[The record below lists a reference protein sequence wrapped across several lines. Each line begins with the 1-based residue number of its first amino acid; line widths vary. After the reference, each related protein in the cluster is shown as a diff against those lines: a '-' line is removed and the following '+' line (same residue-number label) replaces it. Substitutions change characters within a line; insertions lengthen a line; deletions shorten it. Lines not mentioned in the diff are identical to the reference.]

1 MRPRTVAVI
10 LFFLAA
16 VVSVS
21 YLSNL
26 NFDLLTRRFALS
38 AQSSVPVYAVL
49 LVAFL
54 IGFLPAGGA
63 LMAQT
68 LRRDLNLRRDR
79 RASREAR
86 SLEGAYRR
94 AADFQADGQWA
105 KAATEL
111 ENLLKNRGES
121 FGALVR
127 YGEVLRQL
135 GRSDEALE
143 IHRKASV
150 LYPQSVAI
158 LYQLAEDYEAV
169 GQPEVS
175 SQLRDRIL
183 RDFPGIGV
191 RVLRRR
197 RNAALARRDW
207 KEAFRLQERL
217 ENLLSDGGQ
226 SVELERERDV
236 RRGLAYQ
243 RGEDL
248 LQTDRV
254 AEARQLFEEILAEEP
269 RFIPARILLGESC
282 LVDDDPAGAAEVWRE
297 GFRLTGS
304 PVFLQRIED
313 DFIEREEPMEAIE
326 TLHEMIAQ
334 TDNDLLPR
342 FFLGRL
348 YYRLEMHEE
357 ALRQLSELRERI
369 HPSPTFHFLLARI
382 HERRGEMAK
391 AVEELSACVAEAGIT
406 TQEYRCRSCHA
417 KYSDWTDR
425 CESCGAWN
433 SVEMD
438 FKEERV
444 SAEELGV
451 QPAPIWSIF
460 YEADAFRR
468 DRAEE
473 S

>member
-1 MRPRTVAVI
+1 MRPRTVAAI
-10 LFFLAA
+10 LFFLAV
-16 VVSVS
+16 VVSVA

-26 NFDLLTRRFALS
+26 NFELLTRRFALS
-38 AQSSVPVYAVL
+38 PQSTVPVYAVVL
-49 LVAFL
+49 AAFL
-54 IGFLPAGGA
+54 AGFLPAVSVLVA
-63 LMAQT
+63 KT
-68 LRRDLNLRRDR
+68 LRRDLDLRRDR
-79 RASREAR
+79 RAHREAR

-94 AADFQADGQWA
+94 AADFQADGQWS
-105 KAATEL
+105 KAASEL
-111 ENLLKNRGES
+111 EGLLKGRAEG

-127 YGEVLRQL
+127 YGEVLRHL
-135 GRSDEALE
+135 GRAEEALE

-150 LYPQSVAI
+150 LYPQSVSI
-158 LYQLAEDYEAV
+158 LYQLAEDYEALS
-169 GQPEVS
+169 QPEVS
-175 SQLRDRIL
+175 SQIRDRIL
-183 RDFPGIGV
+183 RDFPGVGV

-217 ENLLSDGGQ
+217 ETLLGEGADSL
-226 SVELERERDV
+226 EMERERDV

-248 LQTDRV
+248 LQTERV
-254 AEARQLFEEILAEEP
+254 GEARQLFGRILEEEP
-269 RFIPARILLGESC
+269 RFIPARILLGEAH
-282 LVDDDPAGAAEVWRE
+282 LLDDDPAGAAEVWRE

-313 DFIEREEPMEAIE
+313 HFIEREEPMEAIE
-326 TLHEMIAQ
+326 TLHEMIAES
-334 TDNDLLPR
+334 DNELLPR

-357 ALRQLSELRERI
+357 ALRILSELREQI

-391 AVEELSACVAEAGIT
+391 AVAELSACVAEAGIT
-406 TQEYRCRSCHA
+406 TQEYQCRHCRA

-451 QPAPIWSIF
+451 QPAPIWAIF

-468 DRAEE
+468 DGAED